1 MQPHNLHRAS
11 VRDQFLLVML
21 NLGESPRLQGWS
33 SPRKNDRNKIWS
45 KKVPSQPFGVPAIYT
60 KKIGEKRE
68 LHQVESFVANITQLK
83 LPTDFSAVFEL
94 TIDHTSQG
102 GSLDSQPLKR
112 SRFHHP
118 KKGHK
123 ELPCELRFHQPTCTS
138 PNLYFLP
145 SIGNFVSF
153 SQTTLINRDSKLP
166 SPPPEKKCTKQS
178 ELPCFFRFRRWG
190 HKKHTPFHHQ
200 HSNPHLD
207 VPGSY

>member
-1 MQPHNLHRAS
+1 MELCPAYKSNCSFLWAQLCGEGCPNVQPHNLHRAS

-118 KKGHK
+118 KKVT
-123 ELPCELRFHQPTCTS
+123 L
-138 PNLYFLP
+138 
-145 SIGNFVSF
+145 SF
-153 SQTTLINRDSKLP
+153 FSKN
-166 SPPPEKKCTKQS
+166 
-178 ELPCFFRFRRWG
+178 CFFPKIALIRKLG
-190 HKKHTPFHHQ
+190 YNCITPISGVIVTFTYTFLQ
-200 HSNPHLD
+200 SPL
-207 VPGSY
+207 GSAFGI